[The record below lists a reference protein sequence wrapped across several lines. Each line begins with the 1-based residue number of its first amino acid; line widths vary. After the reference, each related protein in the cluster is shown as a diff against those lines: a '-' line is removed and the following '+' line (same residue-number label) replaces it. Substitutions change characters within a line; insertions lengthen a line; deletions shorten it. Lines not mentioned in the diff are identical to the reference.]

1 MELAMWVSVDKHDE
15 RRRHAHAVAFDDPA
29 RAAVIALDLD
39 DLDASCVLARNGLEM
54 RLELTARRAA
64 GREKLDEHGAGV
76 AKDLLLKRGVVCM
89 MEHGEIL
96 PRGQKAL
103 ARPFLGVYSVVEAS
117 IMNALNRNVLPAP
130 ALAVALDG
138 LGMGGRGSSLSSA
151 SSSSRRA

>member
-1 MELAMWVSVDKHDE
+1 MAANEHDE
-15 RRRHAHAVAFDDPA
+15 RRGHPDP
-29 RAAVIALDLD
+29 VGLCGSLSLVGVDLD
-39 DLDASCVLARNGLEM
+39 DLHAPGKLLRERAKVWLNL
-54 RLELTARRAA
+54 AA
-64 GREKLDEHGAGV
+64 GSTGRREELDEHGAGV
-76 AKDLLLKRGVVCM
+76 AKDLLLERGVVCV